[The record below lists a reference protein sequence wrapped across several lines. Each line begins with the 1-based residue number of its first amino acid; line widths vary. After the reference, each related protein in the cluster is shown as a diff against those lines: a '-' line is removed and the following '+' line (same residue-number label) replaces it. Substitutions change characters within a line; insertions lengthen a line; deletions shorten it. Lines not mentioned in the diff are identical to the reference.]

1 MQNNKICIVAIFL
14 TTQFIILADA
24 FRLNERV
31 VFIGDSITHA
41 GLYHTYIQT
50 FYATRFPDKKIMI
63 YNLGISG
70 DTAKGGYQRTSGD
83 NDYLWESDVFS
94 YNPTAAII
102 MLGMNDA
109 STSIIKNSKT
119 PNELEEKTKQQIE
132 WFKDSYSRLLDNLDL
147 FELNS
152 VQLVKSSAYDQ
163 TMKNPE
169 ARENWKILV
178 LEKMI

>member
-1 MQNNKICIVAIFL
+1 MKNNKICIVAIFL

-50 FYATRFPDKKIMI
+50 FYATRFPDRNIII

-70 DTAKGGYQRTSGD
+70 DTAKGGYQRTSGN

-119 PNELEEKTKQQIE
+119 
-132 WFKDSYSRLLDNLDL
+132 
-147 FELNS
+147 
-152 VQLVKSSAYDQ
+152 V
-163 TMKNPE
+163 
-169 ARENWKILV
+169 
-178 LEKMI
+178 